1 MASIRDFKYKLV
13 KNFFSKEE
21 INILQQYCL
30 NKVDEGFKDDT
41 QAPLSPSYSRDPL
54 MQVYLKEKIPLM
66 EKVTGLELLKSYSY
80 WRYYIYGSV
89 LKTHK
94 DRDACE
100 ISVTACIHKTHNWP
114 IHMNRKWI
122 EIEEGDA
129 VVYMAREL
137 THGRRKFEGYGCA
150 QVFFHYIDKNGSFTE
165 HEDDKPQELRSAMLK
180 S

>member
-1 MASIRDFKYKLV
+1 MANIRDFKYKLV

-21 INILQQYCL
+21 LKLLKQYCL
-30 NKVDEGFKDDT
+30 LKVDEGFKDDE
-41 QAPLSPSYSRDPL
+41 QAPVCPSYGRDPL
-54 MQVYLKEKIPLM
+54 MHVFLKEKLPLM
-66 EKVTGLELLKSYSY
+66 ENVTGLELLKSYAY

-94 DRDACE
+94 DREACE

-114 IHMNRKWI
+114 IHMNKNWI

-137 THGRRKFEGYGCA
+137 SHGRKKFEGDGCA
-150 QVFFHYIDKNGSFTE
+150 QVFFHYVDKHGSLTE
-165 HEDDKPQELRSAMLK
+165 HEYDQARTLHNAIVNS
-180 S
+180 